1 MPAKRI
7 TQYLKKEKIKY
18 KTLKFKPAY
27 TAQEIAASAHIP
39 GRQLA
44 KTVMV
49 ELDGEMAMA
58 VLSAAYQIDF
68 KELKK
73 ALGVKKTKLSTE
85 KDFEDYLPDCELGS
99 TPPFGN
105 LYDMKVIV
113 DKKLTAEET
122 IAFCS
127 GTPNELIQ
135 LAYQDLEKLVQ
146 PEVLEFS
153 VLPE

>member
-7 TQYLKKEKIKY
+7 TQYLKEEKVKY
-18 KTLKFKPAY
+18 KTIKYKPAY

-44 KTVMV
+44 KAVMIQLEG
-49 ELDGEMAMA
+49 ELAMA

-68 KELKK
+68 KGLKK
-73 ALGVKKTKLSTE
+73 ALGAKKIKIATE
-85 KDFEDYLPDCELGS
+85 KDFEDQLPDCELGS

-105 LYDMKVIV
+105 LYEMKVIV

-127 GTPNELIQ
+127 GKHKELIQ
-135 LAYQDLEKLVQ
+135 LAYADFEKLVK
-146 PEVLEFS
+146 PEVVEFS
-153 VLPE
+153 VVPE

>member
-7 TQYLKKEKIKY
+7 TQYLKAEKIKY
-18 KTLKFKPAY
+18 KTLKYKPAY

-39 GRQLA
+39 GQQLA

-58 VLSAAYQIDF
+58 VLSASYQIDF
-68 KELKK
+68 KKLKK
-73 ALGVKKTKLSTE
+73 ALGVKKTKLATE
-85 KDFEDYLPDCELGS
+85 KAFEDYLPDCELGS

-105 LYDMKVIV
+105 LYEMKVIV
-113 DKKLTAEET
+113 DKELSNEEM

-127 GTPNELIQ
+127 GKITELIQ
-135 LAYQDLEKLVQ
+135 LAYQDFEKLVK
-146 PEVLEFS
+146 PEVVEFS
-153 VLPE
+153 LMPK